1 GVTASRVTDLEV
13 VDYVEAI
20 DWTRPL
26 EIVQRIVDLHASGYI
41 DGVIANDEFGLLPAA
56 IATSRLGIPGPSL
69 RGVHNTRDKFH
80 MRRALEQAG
89 LNQVRYA
96 VCRGLAD
103 AQAFLSTIHGPII
116 VKPVTGTGSE
126 GVSRVETAEELAAAY
141 KTATSA
147 VGSMGILC
155 EEFIDG
161 PEVSLE
167 GYCVDGRFV
176 AVALTDKLT
185 DEHFLETGHQQ
196 PTAHPQS
203 VIDAAAAIAAQSLPL
218 LGIDNAVTH
227 TEFRVS
233 ATRGPVLIETHT
245 RMGGDQIHVLTR
257 LTTGVDLADLMVAFS
272 IGETVDAHP
281 AGQGRGAAIR
291 FSTGRPGRVRAVQL
305 PPRTAHSGIEAV
317 FTPSIG
323 RQFSGLSASR
333 ERQAYVIAS
342 APTPELAG
350 ASAESFLSQVQVSYF
365 E

>member
-1 GVTASRVTDLEV
+1 
-13 VDYVEAI
+13 
-20 DWTRPL
+20 
-26 EIVQRIVDLHASGYI
+26 
-41 DGVIANDEFGLLPAA
+41 
-56 IATSRLGIPGPSL
+56 
-69 RGVHNTRDKFH
+69 
-80 MRRALEQAG
+80 
-89 LNQVRYA
+89 
-96 VCRGLAD
+96 
-103 AQAFLSTIHGPII
+103 
-116 VKPVTGTGSE
+116 
-126 GVSRVETAEELAAAY
+126 
-141 KTATSA
+141 
-147 VGSMGILC
+147 
-155 EEFIDG
+155 
-161 PEVSLE
+161 
-167 GYCVDGRFV
+167 VDGRFV

-185 DEHFLETGHQQ
+185 DEQFLETGHQQ

-203 VIDAAAAIAAQSLPL
+203 VFDAAAAIAAQSLPL

-281 AGQGRGAAIR
+281 APQGRGAAIR

-305 PPRTAHSGIEAV
+305 PSRTAQPGIEAV